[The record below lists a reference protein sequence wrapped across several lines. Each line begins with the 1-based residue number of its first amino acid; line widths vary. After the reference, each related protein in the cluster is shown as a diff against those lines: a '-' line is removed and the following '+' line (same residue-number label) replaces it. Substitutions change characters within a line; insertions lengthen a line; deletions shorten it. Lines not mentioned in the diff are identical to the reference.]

1 MYILSD
7 AATKLN
13 FHCRLSVK
21 EMLKPDE
28 EETLLKK
35 TINILSCCF
44 TFDWNISIMIIG
56 SMRVQ
61 FPLHVVS
68 HLCHLTQ
75 NLVQPV
81 VNTFLSNT
89 NNINKS

>member
-1 MYILSD
+1 MLNKCPKYMYILSD

-35 TINILSCCF
+35 TIKKAA
-44 TFDWNISIMIIG
+44 
-56 SMRVQ
+56 
-61 FPLHVVS
+61 VS
-68 HLCHLTQ
+68 LLTYDS
-75 NLVQPV
+75 VADVPE
-81 VNTFLSNT
+81 S
-89 NNINKS
+89 